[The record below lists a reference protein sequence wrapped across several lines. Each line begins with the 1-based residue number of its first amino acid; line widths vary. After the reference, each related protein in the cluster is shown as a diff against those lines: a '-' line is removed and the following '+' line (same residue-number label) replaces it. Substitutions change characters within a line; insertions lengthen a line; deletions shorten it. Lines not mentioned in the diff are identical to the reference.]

1 MKGKLVIVPKDRKM
15 PVYRKTIL
23 ADTEMVEINNYCVEN
38 KMSVGLDSLL
48 KKGYVV
54 MSSNGNYSK
63 LYIPDTYTRMQTIEL
78 SEFISDVSSMGNL
91 FAKVTVVNYNN
102 GNREDKV
109 IEGIIPVNKIN
120 DFVSSNT
127 SLSDDDFYRVPSN
140 VNYTDCELVN
150 ENKK

>member
-23 ADTEMVEINNYCVEN
+23 ADTEIVEINNYCMEN
-38 KMSVGLDSLL
+38 KMMVGLDSLL
-48 KKGYVV
+48 KEGYVV

-63 LYIPDTYTRMQTIEL
+63 LYIPDTYTRIQTIEI

-91 FAKVTVVNYNN
+91 FGKVTIVNYNK
-102 GNREDKV
+102 GNKEDKV
-109 IEGIIPVNKIN
+109 IEGIIPINKIN
-120 DFVSSNT
+120 DFVSSNK